1 MPAQR
6 TQEVDTRTLPRVIAA
21 ASIGNF
27 VEWFDFAAYGFL
39 ATILT
44 REFFPSGDPTVGL
57 LKTFAVFAVSRRSPK
72 SARLE
77 ARAPSDRSWPMRRQW
92 GNACHC

>member
-1 MPAQR
+1 MSR
-6 TQEVDTRTLPRVIAA
+6 TLEASPPEVDLKTLRKVILA

-44 REFFPSGDPTVGL
+44 TRVFPE
-57 LKTFAVFAVSRRSPK
+57 RRPGCRT
-72 SARLE
+72 AQDL
-77 ARAPSDRSWPMRRQW
+77 RRFRR
-92 GNACHC
+92 GVCIPAAGRHCVWRDW

>member
-44 REFFPSGDPTVGL
+44 REFSPVAILRSG
-57 LKTFAVFAVSRRSPK
+57 
-72 SARLE
+72 
-77 ARAPSDRSWPMRRQW
+77 
-92 GNACHC
+92 C

>member
-1 MPAQR
+1 MS
-6 TQEVDTRTLPRVIAA
+6 TQNVDTKTLRRVIAA

-44 REFFPSGDPTVGL
+44 REFFPSGDTMIGL
-57 LKTFAVFAVSRRSPK
+57 LNTFAVYEGRNTYMSS
-72 SARLE
+72 
-77 ARAPSDRSWPMRRQW
+77 
-92 GNACHC
+92 